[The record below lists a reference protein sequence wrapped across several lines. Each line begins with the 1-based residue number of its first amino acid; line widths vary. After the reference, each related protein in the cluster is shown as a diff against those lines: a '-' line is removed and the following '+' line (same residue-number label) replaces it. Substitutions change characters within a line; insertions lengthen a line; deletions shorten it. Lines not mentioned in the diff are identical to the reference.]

1 MGAAASTEGGII
13 HSDAHQ
19 LWCSQCKQ
27 KFVDPRRL
35 PCGHMVCGTESPL
48 RCANRTLGLP
58 SRKCPVKTCQMPVK
72 NTVQLEDLEVPE
84 IRGDEAFLSE
94 SYRKILR
101 ERNSGPLSFS
111 SNSG

>member
-1 MGAAASTEGGII
+1 MGAAPSTEGGII
-13 HSDAHQ
+13 HSTAYQ
-19 LWCSQCKQ
+19 MFCSQCTH

-35 PCGHMVCGTESPL
+35 PCGHLVCGPESPL

-72 NTVQLEDLEVPE
+72 NTVQLEDFEVPD
-84 IRGDEAFLSE
+84 IRGDEPFLSE
-94 SYRKILR
+94 SFKKTLR
-101 ERNSGPLSFS
+101 GRDSGSLSFS

>member
-1 MGAAASTEGGII
+1 MGAASSKKVEII
-13 HSDAHQ
+13 HSDNNL

-35 PCGHMVCGTESPL
+35 PCGHLICGPESPL

-58 SRKCPVKTCQMPVK
+58 GRKCPVKSCQMPVK

-84 IRGDEAFLSE
+84 LLEDEAFLSE
-94 SYRKILR
+94 SFKKTSRGKG
-101 ERNSGPLSFS
+101 SGFLSFS